1 MSEYIF
7 RTENPIKDCSICPF
21 VKTAICPS
29 KDDRYIPFGYKRG
42 DCPVNE
48 VPPHGDLKDYDSL
61 GNKMS
66 NLYMKNKE
74 KWSPDYIE
82 GFLRALKMLDKAPT
96 FIEASKERK
105 K

>member
-29 KDDRYIPFGYKRG
+29 KDDGYIPFGYKRG

-48 VPPHGDLKDYDSL
+48 VPTHGQLKDVDEMFSVLERACCTDSL
-61 GNKMS
+61 ADTIAREILKG
-66 NLYMKNKE
+66 LIKNV
-74 KWSPDYIE
+74 
-82 GFLRALKMLDKAPT
+82 PT
-96 FIEASKERK
+96 VIEASV
-105 K
+105 